1 MRRRDLAIIALGCVA
16 AVVVSACSSN
26 VPPGQFFGDGRANAQ
41 DEVQQSGASGSAA
54 PGGNSAGASPGGS
67 AQPGSTATG
76 GSGSGPGGVSGGGGG
91 GSQPGATA
99 GVTPGNCDGLKN
111 QTGIDDHTVTVAN
124 VADLTGPVPGL
135 FTSAQQAALAFAAY
149 FNATSNICGRKIKV
163 AGFDSETSSAGD
175 QQADLQACTSSFAMV
190 GSMGAFDAGGT
201 KATTDCGIP
210 DLRAIPTSP
219 ERVSSPVVFGTDAA
233 APDLTPT
240 SQYNII
246 KSLTGNAYKKAAMLY
261 LNAGSSTANAL
272 SYKQAMQALGY
283 NISSGDTIAIDP
295 ANTNYAPYASKLKSD
310 GVTLVQ
316 FEGTAVYAV
325 RLMREMKNQ
334 NLNPVFIMDSVA
346 YDPVF
351 VANAG
356 HDLDGMYSYI
366 DTAMFEEASRVPEM
380 QLYLSWLHRV
390 APNAQPSFFGI
401 FAWGAM
407 RLFTQL
413 AVQLGG
419 KLNRGTFL
427 AALRGVHSF
436 TANNLFAPQD
446 VGNKRT
452 TPCEAVIQL
461 TASGW
466 VRRSPYPWTCQSVIR
481 TH

>member
-1 MRRRDLAIIALGCVA
+1 MRRGELVMIALGCVA

-41 DEVQQSGASGSAA
+41 DEVQQNGATGAAQSGAISS
-54 PGGNSAGASPGGS
+54 ASPGS
-67 AQPGSTATG
+67 TLQPGGGSNPTGPG
-76 GSGSGPGGVSGGGGG
+76 GSGGSGGGNGG
-91 GSQPGATA
+91 GSQPVATA
-99 GVTPGNCDGLKN
+99 GVTAGNCAGLRN
-111 QTGIDDHTVTVAN
+111 GTGITDKTITVAN

-149 FNATSNICGRKIKV
+149 FNSTSTICGRKLKV
-163 AGFDSETSSAGD
+163 ASYDSETSSAGD
-175 QQADLQACTSSFAMV
+175 QQADTQACGSSFAMV

-201 KATTDCGIP
+201 KTVTDCGIP

-219 ERVSSPVVFGTDAA
+219 ERVASPVVFGTDAA

-246 KSLTGNAYKKAAMLY
+246 KSLTGNAYKKSAMLY

-272 SYKQAMQALGY
+272 SYKQAMQSLGY

-295 ANTNYAPYASKLKSD
+295 ATTNYAPYASKLKAD

-325 RLMREMKNQ
+325 RLMREMRNQ
-334 NLNPVFIMDSVA
+334 NLKPVFIMDSVA

-351 VANAG
+351 VASAG
-356 HDLDGMYSYI
+356 HELDGMYSYI

-407 RLFTQL
+407 RLFSQL

-427 AALRGVHSF
+427 AALHGVHGF
-436 TANNLFAPQD
+436 TSNELFAPQD

-461 TASGW
+461 TSSGW
-466 VRRSPYPWTCQSVIR
+466 VRRSPYPWTCQSIVR